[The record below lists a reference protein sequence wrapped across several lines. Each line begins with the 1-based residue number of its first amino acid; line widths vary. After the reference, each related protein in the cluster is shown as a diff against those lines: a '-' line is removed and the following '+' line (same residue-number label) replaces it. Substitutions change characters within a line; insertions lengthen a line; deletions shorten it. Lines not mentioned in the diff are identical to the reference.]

1 MAEKLTEHPILLY
14 LTFVLPIA
22 LLFLAMVVNASLFP
36 IMALLAWLGIAFV
49 ILYLPIS
56 SDDGSSN

>member
-14 LTFVLPIA
+14 MTFVLPIA
-22 LLFLAMVVNASLFP
+22 LLFLAMVVGAGLFP

-49 ILYLPIS
+49 VLYLPIS